1 MSGFNEFL
9 IKILT
14 QFYHFKGVV
23 VSKVFVFLILICS
36 YCLVLNA
43 QSNKLVIADFNKGDK
58 LTNLGEDFGTWDKDP
73 NDLTQGCKMSFAKDD
88 ALALIGG
95 MSLQLDYDVD
105 SSNPAYNGFWLKI
118 STAQVAD
125 FGTLSF
131 YVKGDTQKGFTP
143 KIKIELKDK
152 RHGKASF
159 FVENITD
166 KWQKISLTLDPRSFD
181 KNQPKPFEEF
191 VVVFDDINSHPK
203 TGRILID
210 QIEFSKN

>member
-1 MSGFNEFL
+1 M
-9 IKILT
+9 
-14 QFYHFKGVV
+14 
-23 VSKVFVFLILICS
+23 SKVFVFLILICS

-58 LTNLGEDFGTWDKDP
+58 LTNLGEDFGTWDKDA

-88 ALALIGG
+88 ALALTGG
-95 MSLQLDYDVD
+95 KSLQLDYDVD
-105 SSNPAYNGFWLKI
+105 SPNPAYNGFWLKI

-125 FGTLSF
+125 FDTLSF

-152 RHGKASF
+152 RHGKAGF

-191 VVVFDDINSHPK
+191 VVVFDDINSRPK